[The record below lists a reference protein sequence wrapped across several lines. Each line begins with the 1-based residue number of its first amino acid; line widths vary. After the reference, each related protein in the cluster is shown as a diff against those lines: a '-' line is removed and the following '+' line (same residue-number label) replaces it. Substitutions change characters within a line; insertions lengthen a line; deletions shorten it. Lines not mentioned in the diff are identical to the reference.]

1 MTTEKV
7 NLGLDDYNDEDFEDG
22 FEETQPQTLSQVDLP
37 KFRVEGFWG
46 ERLDKV
52 LAAHLPDVS
61 RARLAKLIENG
72 SVKLN
77 GAVTTKIRAK
87 ATEGDEIEL
96 LEPPKLDEA
105 LAFEPQSFVE
115 FEVIY
120 EDPSIIVVNK
130 PAGLVVHPG
139 AGNPDGTL
147 LNGLLYHFPEL

>member
-1 MTTEKV
+1 MASVTERSAQPRIRSLLKGLAEFMTTEKV

-72 SVKLN
+72 SVKLKGCFN
-77 GAVTTKIRAK
+77 ARV
-87 ATEGDEIEL
+87 
-96 LEPPKLDEA
+96 A
-105 LAFEPQSFVE
+105 LKYKERRISRRLWT
-115 FEVIY
+115 I
-120 EDPSIIVVNK
+120 S
-130 PAGLVVHPG
+130 
-139 AGNPDGTL
+139 
-147 LNGLLYHFPEL
+147 

>member
-1 MTTEKV
+1 MKGLAEFMTTEKV

-77 GAVTTKIRAK
+77 GALPK
-87 ATEGDEIEL
+87 AT
-96 LEPPKLDEA
+96 KSSCSSR
-105 LAFEPQSFVE
+105 QS
-115 FEVIY
+115 
-120 EDPSIIVVNK
+120 STK
-130 PAGLVVHPG
+130 RSLSSRSRS
-139 AGNPDGTL
+139 L
-147 LNGLLYHFPEL
+147 SSR

>member
-77 GAVTTKIRAK
+77 GAVTTKSAPRLPK
-87 ATEGDEIEL
+87 AT
-96 LEPPKLDEA
+96 KLNCSSRRSSTKRSHSSRSHS
-105 LAFEPQSFVE
+105 LS
-115 FEVIY
+115 
-120 EDPSIIVVNK
+120 SR
-130 PAGLVVHPG
+130 
-139 AGNPDGTL
+139 
-147 LNGLLYHFPEL
+147 

>member
-1 MTTEKV
+1 M
-7 NLGLDDYNDEDFEDG
+7 
-22 FEETQPQTLSQVDLP
+22 
-37 KFRVEGFWG
+37 
-46 ERLDKV
+46 

-130 PAGLVVHPG
+130 LPASWFIP
-139 AGNPDGTL
+139 AQATPTERFSMASFTIFRN
-147 LNGLLYHFPEL
+147 